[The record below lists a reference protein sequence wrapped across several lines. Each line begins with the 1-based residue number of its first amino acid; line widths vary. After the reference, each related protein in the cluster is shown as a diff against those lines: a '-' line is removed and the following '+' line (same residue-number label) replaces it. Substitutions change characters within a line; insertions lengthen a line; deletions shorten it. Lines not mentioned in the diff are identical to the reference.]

1 MTNTSKSRGGKKSF
15 FTPGV
20 LRKREGINI
29 IYNKKKHE
37 SMTLKVHL
45 RRYRLYTTISF
56 FCMCNGVTLY
66 VRVC

>member
-29 IYNKKKHE
+29 IYNKKKN
-37 SMTLKVHL
+37 MNL
-45 RRYRLYTTISF
+45 
-56 FCMCNGVTLY
+56 
-66 VRVC
+66 